1 MKKKNWKIFFL
12 GILLTTSSLN
22 PECNWI
28 LWFGSN
34 PLLLF
39 RKSSKN
45 CLKNALKSTLA
56 MWNIA
61 KVISSFN
68 KSCDFC
74 IKTSI
79 KTDRKWAMSD
89 SVKIGWKKKGFFF
102 IWLIFFSRKKKKY
115 SPCDRASIFHSKLLK
130 SVNFVWTRQ
139 YQAVKMIAQ
148 MRLKLP
154 KNGFYVELD
163 LNGVLVI
170 GPQ

>member
-1 MKKKNWKIFFL
+1 MVGPAKEKNILKKNWKKKKNIL
-12 GILLTTSSLN
+12 IILLTTSSLN

-61 KVISSFN
+61 KVISSFS

-89 SVKIGWKKKGFFF
+89 SVKIGWKKEVFFSFDWFFF
-102 IWLIFFSRKKKKY
+102 TKK
-115 SPCDRASIFHSKLLK
+115 ITH
-130 SVNFVWTRQ
+130 
-139 YQAVKMIAQ
+139 
-148 MRLKLP
+148 
-154 KNGFYVELD
+154 
-163 LNGVLVI
+163 LVI
-170 GPQ
+170 EFPFFI